1 MEEVT
6 NASEV
11 IDFFES
17 SFADKE
23 VIPFELEIV
32 WLKRA
37 ISRYSVELDPLK
49 FNDAFLHFDSKLDG
63 YVISTLA
70 AFMKEFYKEREVS
83 KVNKRVSIVGKDI
96 SIGASDNAKKYV
108 EDEYKANQEN
118 SRGMVENQKPT
129 AFI

>member
-17 SFADKE
+17 TFADKE
-23 VIPFELEIV
+23 VIPFDLEIV

-37 ISRYSVELDPLK
+37 VSRYSLELDPLN
-49 FNDAFLHFDSKLDG
+49 FNDAFLHFDSKIDNT
-63 YVISTLA
+63 VISTLA
-70 AFMKEFYKEREVS
+70 AFMKEFYQERELS
-83 KVNKRVSIVGKDI
+83 KVNKRISIVGKDI
-96 SIGASDNAKKYV
+96 SIEGNSGTKTAEKSHLEYV
-108 EDEYKANQEN
+108 AEK
-118 SRGMVENQKPT
+118 SRDMIENQKPT

>member
-49 FNDAFLHFDSKLDG
+49 FNDAFLHFDSNRKSI
-63 YVISTLA
+63 YVYFLIKHTYDFFL
-70 AFMKEFYKEREVS
+70 
-83 KVNKRVSIVGKDI
+83 
-96 SIGASDNAKKYV
+96 
-108 EDEYKANQEN
+108 
-118 SRGMVENQKPT
+118 
-129 AFI
+129 

>member
-17 SFADKE
+17 TFADKE
-23 VIPFELEIV
+23 VIPFDLEIV

-37 ISRYSVELDPLK
+37 VSRYSLELDPLN
-49 FNDAFLHFDSKLDG
+49 FNDAFSHFDSKIDNTI
-63 YVISTLA
+63 ISTLA
-70 AFMKEFYKEREVS
+70 AFMKEFYQERQVS
-83 KVNKRVSIVGKDI
+83 KVNKRISIVGKDI
-96 SIGASDNAKKYV
+96 SIDGSNGTKSAENEHLKYV
-108 EDEYKANQEN
+108 AEK
-118 SRGMVENQKPT
+118 SRDMIENQKPT

>member
-17 SFADKE
+17 TFADKE
-23 VIPFELEIV
+23 VIPFDLEIV

-37 ISRYSVELDPLK
+37 VSRYSLELDPLN
-49 FNDAFLHFDSKLDG
+49 FNDAFLHFDSKIDNT
-63 YVISTLA
+63 VISTLA
-70 AFMKEFYKEREVS
+70 AFMKEFYQEREVS
-83 KVNKRVSIVGKDI
+83 KANKRISIVGKDI
-96 SIGASDNAKKYV
+96 SIEGNSGTKTAEKSHLEYV
-108 EDEYKANQEN
+108 AEK
-118 SRGMVENQKPT
+118 SRDMIENQKPT

>member
-17 SFADKE
+17 TFADKE
-23 VIPFELEIV
+23 VIPFDLEIV

-37 ISRYSVELDPLK
+37 VSRYSLELDPLN
-49 FNDAFLHFDSKLDG
+49 FNDAFLYFDSKIDNT
-63 YVISTLA
+63 VISTLA
-70 AFMKEFYKEREVS
+70 AFMKEFYQEREVS
-83 KVNKRVSIVGKDI
+83 KVNKRISIVGKDI
-96 SIGASDNAKKYV
+96 SIEGNSGTKTAEKSHLEYV
-108 EDEYKANQEN
+108 AEK
-118 SRGMVENQKPT
+118 SRDMIENQKPT

>member
-70 AFMKEFYKEREVS
+70 AFMKEFYQEREVS
-83 KVNKRVSIVGKDI
+83 KVNKRISIVGKDI
-96 SIGASDNAKKYV
+96 SIEGNSGTKTAEKSHLEYV
-108 EDEYKANQEN
+108 AEK
-118 SRGMVENQKPT
+118 SRDMIENQKPT

>member
-1 MEEVT
+1 M
-6 NASEV
+6 
-11 IDFFES
+11 
-17 SFADKE
+17 
-23 VIPFELEIV
+23 

-70 AFMKEFYKEREVS
+70 AFMKEFYQEREVS

>member
-70 AFMKEFYKEREVS
+70 AFMKEFYQEREVS

-129 AFI
+129 DFI

>member
-17 SFADKE
+17 TFADKE
-23 VIPFELEIV
+23 VIPFDLEIV

-37 ISRYSVELDPLK
+37 VGRYSLELDPLN
-49 FNDAFLHFDSKLDG
+49 FNDAFLHFDSKIDNT
-63 YVISTLA
+63 VISTLA
-70 AFMKEFYKEREVS
+70 AFMKEFYQEREVS
-83 KVNKRVSIVGKDI
+83 KVNKRISIVGKDI
-96 SIGASDNAKKYV
+96 SIEGNSGTKTAEKSHLEYV
-108 EDEYKANQEN
+108 AEK
-118 SRGMVENQKPT
+118 SRDMIKNQKPT

>member
-17 SFADKE
+17 TFADKE
-23 VIPFELEIV
+23 VIPFDLEIV

-37 ISRYSVELDPLK
+37 IGRYSLELDPLN
-49 FNDAFLHFDSKLDG
+49 FNDAFLHFDLKLDNT
-63 YVISTLA
+63 VISTLA
-70 AFMKEFYKEREVS
+70 AFMKEFYQEREVS

-96 SIGASDNAKKYV
+96 SIGASDNAKKYTA
-108 EDEYKANQEN
+108 DEYNMMQEN
-118 SRGMVENQKPT
+118 SRKFIENQKPT

>member
-70 AFMKEFYKEREVS
+70 AFMKEFYQEREVS
-83 KVNKRVSIVGKDI
+83 KVNKRVSIVGKI
-96 SIGASDNAKKYV
+96 FRLELLIMRKNMLKTNIKPIKKT
-108 EDEYKANQEN
+108 QE
-118 SRGMVENQKPT
+118 
-129 AFI
+129 I

>member
-70 AFMKEFYKEREVS
+70 AFMKEFYQEREVS

-96 SIGASDNAKKYV
+96 SIDGSNGTKTAEETHLKYV
-108 EDEYKANQEN
+108 AEN
-118 SRGMVENQKPT
+118 SRNMVENQKPT